1 VEHLAFVA
9 RWSYGL
15 SALAMALLL
24 PLLSMWVSRP
34 RWGSPVVFLS
44 LVSYALY
51 LTHLPLRSLFLSWAS
66 GVSATGALMLY
77 ALWWASA
84 IAFAWAVHRWW
95 ERPFM
100 QLREWVSRR
109 LAVSAPSA

>member
-1 VEHLAFVA
+1 LGA
-9 RWSYGL
+9 

-24 PLLSMWVSRP
+24 PLLSSWSERP
-34 RWGSPVVFLS
+34 SWGRPVVFLS

-51 LTHLPLRSLFLSWAS
+51 LAHLPLRSLLLPMADGAS
-66 GVSATGALMLY
+66 AAEALLLCVLCWVSAVVL
-77 ALWWASA
+77 
-84 IAFAWAVHRWW
+84 AWAVHRWW

-100 QLREWVSRR
+100 RLRERVSGE